1 MLLGSS
7 ARILH
12 EALYINGTFVEWM
25 RNGYMNLNLFIVTN
39 VWESPRQLD
48 TWELCENSITGTESD
63 CDFNYANSLN
73 PSQWLL
79 TRYLIFNQRS

>member
-25 RNGYMNLNLFIVTN
+25 SDGYMNLNLFIVTN
-39 VWESPRQLD
+39 IWESPRELD
-48 TWELCENSITGTESD
+48 TREPCENSVTGTEPD
-63 CDFNYANSLN
+63 CDFNYGNSLN
-73 PSQWLL
+73 PSQRPLA
-79 TRYLIFNQRS
+79 RYLIFTQR